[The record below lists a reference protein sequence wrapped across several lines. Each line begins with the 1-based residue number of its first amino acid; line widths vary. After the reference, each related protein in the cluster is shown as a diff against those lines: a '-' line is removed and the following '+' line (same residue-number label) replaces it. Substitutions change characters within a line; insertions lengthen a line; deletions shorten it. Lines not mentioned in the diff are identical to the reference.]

1 MRWIMKKMLVTI
13 AAIALLVFSSNAFAY
28 VTQWNYNLSATFTNS
43 VLSNGNSLPDGTTLS
58 WGTSTGFGQSSLVIN
73 PAAVSGTVD
82 TFVGGGII
90 PNTFWA
96 DSVSLTHNNNPIT
109 GNSLAFTTLQVTVLL
124 DALFPD
130 YPALP
135 AQGFSFGIDF
145 TETPNGVIPDEYDV
159 FALLDGFP
167 NFNFVN
173 PYDGVTYFVNVFP
186 STGGVLSGLN
196 ALHAGLA
203 GVPVGTLGFTTPERE
218 STTLGFS
225 FTISTEPFNVVP
237 EPSTML
243 LMSAGL
249 LGLAAI
255 GRRKARM

>member
-1 MRWIMKKMLVTI
+1 MKKLIITT

-28 VTQWNYNLSATFTNS
+28 VTQWNYTLSASFTNS
-43 VLSNGNSLPDGTTLS
+43 LLTNGASLPDGTTLN
-58 WGTSTGFGQSSLVIN
+58 WGTSTGSGQSSLVIN

-82 TFVGGGII
+82 TFIGGGSI
-90 PNTFWA
+90 PSSFWA
-96 DSVSLTHNNNPIT
+96 DSVALTHNNNPIT
-109 GNSLAFTTLQVTVLL
+109 GNSLASTTLKVSVLL
-124 DALFPD
+124 DALDPD
-130 YPALP
+130 YDALP
-135 AQGFSFGIDF
+135 VQVFSFGIDF
-145 TETPNGVIPDEYDV
+145 TETPNSGLPLEAWYDV

-167 NFNFVN
+167 NFDFVN

-186 STGGVLSGLN
+186 STGGVLAGLN
-196 ALHAGLA
+196 ALYAGLA
-203 GVPVGTLGFTTPERE
+203 GVPVGTLGFATPENQ

-225 FTISTEPFNVVP
+225 FTISTEPFNIVP

-243 LMSAGL
+243 LMGAGL